1 LLDLDRLFPME
12 DAPSARLM
20 KLKAFCLL
28 RAGVL
33 TAEEE
38 AAIRQKAEAILQNP
52 PLREVEP
59 QRRAA

>member
-1 LLDLDRLFPME
+1 ME